1 MTKCSTSMWLMPGRW
16 PRLLIFPRP
25 ITTSEQIS
33 DLLTEACHI
42 GSGWIGAPLQP
53 CITTTSFLSTSPHR
67 TTRTLPGCKTFP
79 RTGNETRIAPMKRF
93 SKLQMTLARQLVL
106 AWLVVSE
113 NGRAAQPVPVP
124 AFTVESAAADCHDA
138 GVSAD
143 GRLVVFVSRADNL
156 VRNDSNGTFDVFVR
170 DRTLGKTILVS
181 VNRDGTRSGNGASL
195 AASISADG
203 RFVALESSA
212 SDLVANDTNN
222 AADVFVRD
230 LVAGT
235 TTLVS
240 VALDGVS
247 PGNQAS
253 FWPVMTPDGR
263 FVLFESRASNLAL
276 NDLNNASDLFVRD
289 LVSGVTTLV
298 TRDRFGSASAL
309 GGGPVFAD
317 TARISDDGRWVAF
330 TSAASNLIANDNNQ
344 KSDVFVRDLL
354 NRTNI
359 LVSVATNG
367 ISANNNSSNPAMS
380 ADGRYVAFQ
389 SPANNLVVN
398 NLLVTSNVYVRDLV
412 ARTTALVSVN
422 QTGGFN
428 PTNSSFGPVIS
439 ADGRYV
445 AFQSLAN
452 DLVSDD
458 NLPTSAVPALDV
470 FVRDLQ
476 MGT

>member
-1 MTKCSTSMWLMPGRW
+1 MTNLPAGFTSMN
-16 PRLLIFPRP
+16 
-25 ITTSEQIS
+25 SCS
-33 DLLTEACHI
+33 K
-42 GSGWIGAPLQP
+42 
-53 CITTTSFLSTSPHR
+53 PH
-67 TTRTLPGCKTFP
+67 LVLKV
-79 RTGNETRIAPMKRF
+79 AV
-93 SKLQMTLARQLVL
+93 LVL
-106 AWLVVSE
+106 AWLGAGQ
-113 NGRAAQPVPVP
+113 NGRAAQTVPVP
-124 AFTVESAAADCHDA
+124 AVTVESAAADCHDA

-156 VRNDSNGTFDVFVR
+156 VPNDRNGTFDVFVR
-170 DRTLGKTILVS
+170 DRAAGKTLLVS

-203 RFVALESSA
+203 RFVAFESSA
-212 SDLVANDTNN
+212 GDLVANDTNN
-222 AADVFVRD
+222 PAGVFVRD

-235 TTLVS
+235 HTLVS
-240 VALDGVS
+240 VALGGVS

-253 FWPVMTPDGR
+253 SWPVMTPDGH

-330 TSAASNLIANDNNQ
+330 SSSATNLIANDNNQ
-344 KSDVFVRDLL
+344 RTDVFLRDLV

-367 ISANNNSSNPAMS
+367 IPANNNSGSPALS
-380 ADGRYVAFQ
+380 ADGRFVAFQ
-389 SPANNLVVN
+389 SAANNLVVN
-398 NLLVTSNVYVRDLV
+398 NKLVTNNVYVRDV
-412 ARTTALVSVN
+412 AARTTTLVSVN
-422 QTGGFN
+422 QAGTFN

-439 ADGRYV
+439 TDGRYV
-445 AFQSLAN
+445 AFQSFAN
-452 DLVSDD
+452 DLVTND
-458 NLPTSAVPALDV
+458 NVSLSPTLDV
-470 FVRDLQ
+470 FVRDIQ
-476 MGT
+476 AGQT